1 MDQAAEILV
10 IIVSSVL
17 FIFLVV
23 SIVLGVYLIKLTAE
37 IRKIAKSAQG
47 TVSNIESAVAGVSRI
62 TSPLYVAQL
71 VNRVMKKYVKKGSKN
86 AKK

>member
-47 TVSNIESAVAGVSRI
+47 TVSNIENAVAGVSRI